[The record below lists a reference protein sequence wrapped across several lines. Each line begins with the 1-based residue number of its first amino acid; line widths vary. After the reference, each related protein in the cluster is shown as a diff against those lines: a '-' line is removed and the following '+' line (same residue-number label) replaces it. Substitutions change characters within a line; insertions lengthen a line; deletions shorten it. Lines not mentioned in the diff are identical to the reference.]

1 MHYCQYC
8 QLSWIIQQTP
18 DFGLYL
24 PVSILESDTSR
35 IIAKIAIS
43 CTLVFP
49 TIKFQI
55 FCIVW
60 AAAGMFSHKFWY
72 NMNCLCAIYI
82 DDRINELFL
91 AQKTSFAVW
100 YDVIYHFFLY
110 QFSIFDDVG
119 GGGWQPCT
127 AHMRSIEIK
136 WPYIHS
142 FIHSYAYDSLEH
154 YWL

>member
-60 AAAGMFSHKFWY
+60 AAAGTFSHKFWY

-91 AQKTSFAVW
+91 AQKTSFVVW

-136 WPYIHS
+136 GQMNQKFDVFYFSSILVK
-142 FIHSYAYDSLEH
+142 YV
-154 YWL
+154 